1 MDHVPTTEPGGDIV
15 LSLPARPTNLR
26 IARLTASSVAADL
39 GFGLDDTDDL
49 RLAITEL
56 CGALLDDHIDRH
68 DRVEVRIRVE
78 EGAVVVEGRRE
89 PMDGEPPELDP
100 IARELLAVT
109 TDEHHLGAQDGGWS
123 FSVRKGPSD
132 GDVEGAPGAS

>member
-1 MDHVPTTEPGGDIV
+1 MDKLQTTEPGGEIV
-15 LSLPARPTNLR
+15 LSLPARTTNLR

-56 CGALLDDHIDRH
+56 CGALLDDHSHGD
-68 DRVEVRIRVE
+68 DRVELRIRVE
-78 EGAVVVEGRRE
+78 DGTVVVEGRRE

-100 IARELLAVT
+100 IARELLVVT
-109 TDEHHLGAQDGGWS
+109 TDEHHLGGGGGGWS

-132 GDVEGAPGAS
+132 ADVGDAPDAS